1 MLHSDICIVGA
12 GPGGAAT
19 ALKLSYSGIPSILF
33 DKATFPRDKIC
44 GDAVSGKVTTLL
56 NRLDPEILN
65 RFNAQNFHTGVW
77 GIRFFA
83 PNGRRIDVPFR
94 SLENDSYADL
104 PNRPGESPGY
114 VCRRLDFD
122 HFLVREVLLRPDID
136 FRPDTAIN
144 GYTKVPGGWQLESPA
159 GQPLATCKLL
169 IIADGAQSS
178 FSRHIAGLEKD
189 PQHHAA
195 ALRAYYRG
203 VTHFS
208 EGNFIELHFI
218 KEITPG
224 YFWLFPL
231 PDGYANVGIGMRS
244 DILKKKKIN
253 LNRVL
258 EELIQHHPLIK
269 NRFLTAEKIGNTVG
283 YGLPLG
289 SKPRPISGEG
299 YMLVGDAGHLIDPL
313 TGEGIGNAFYSGF
326 IAADQAIQCLKANDY
341 SAPFL
346 RDYDKRVARVL
357 GSEMRLSRKLQ
368 EMMRY
373 PFVVNVM
380 GAVISGNR
388 KMLVA
393 LSDMYTDFNLREK
406 LLTPLFWFRM
416 LISGKKGRKTRR
428 KG

>member
-1 MLHSDICIVGA
+1 MLQTDICIVGA

-33 DKATFPRDKIC
+33 DKSAFPRDKIC

-56 NRLDPEILN
+56 QRLDPAILK
-65 RFNAQNFHTGVW
+65 RFNAQRFQTGVW

-83 PNGRRIDVPFR
+83 PNGKVIDVPFNNSGHEKPVE
-94 SLENDSYADL
+94 SLDE
-104 PNRPGESPGY
+104 PVESPGY

-122 HFLVREVLLRPDID
+122 HFLVKEVLLRPDID
-136 FRPDTAIN
+136 FRPETPIT
-144 GYTKVPGGWQLESPA
+144 GYQKIPGGWQLETHNSRPVA
-159 GQPLATCKLL
+159 RCKLL
-169 IIADGAQSS
+169 IIADGAHSS
-178 FSRHIAGLEKD
+178 FSRNIGGLTKD
-189 PQHHAA
+189 PKHHAA

-203 VTHFS
+203 VTQFRD
-208 EGNFIELHFI
+208 GNFIELHFI

-224 YFWLFPL
+224 YFWIFPL
-231 PDGYANVGIGMRS
+231 PDGYANVGIGMRT

-258 EELIQHHPLIK
+258 DELIQEHPLIK
-269 NRFLTAEKIGNTVG
+269 DRFQNAEKIGNTVG

-289 SKPRPISGEG
+289 SRPRRLSGDG

-326 IAADQAIQCLKANDY
+326 IAADQAILCLKANDF
-341 SAPFL
+341 SASFL
-346 RDYDKRVARVL
+346 QDYDKRVARVL

-368 EMMRY
+368 EIMRY
-373 PFVVNVM
+373 PAIVNLM

-388 KMLVA
+388 KMLA
-393 LSDMYTDFNLREK
+393 TLSDMYTDFNLREK

-416 LISGKKGRKTRR
+416 LIAGNQGGKTGKKG
-428 KG
+428 